1 MTAGTEQISSKFRA
15 MAEAIDHNGMTK
27 FGGAFV
33 VIPPAEAGE
42 PIETLILDTRQAPAQ
57 FWILLKS
64 KCEHEIA
71 TADDKKRAM
80 QGFPRR

>member
-1 MTAGTEQISSKFRA
+1 MPSTAPQRFRA
-15 MAEAIDHNGMTK
+15 MADAIERNAEGT

-42 PIETLILDTRQAPAQ
+42 PIETLILDTRQDPAQ

-64 KCEHEIA
+64 KCEYEIA